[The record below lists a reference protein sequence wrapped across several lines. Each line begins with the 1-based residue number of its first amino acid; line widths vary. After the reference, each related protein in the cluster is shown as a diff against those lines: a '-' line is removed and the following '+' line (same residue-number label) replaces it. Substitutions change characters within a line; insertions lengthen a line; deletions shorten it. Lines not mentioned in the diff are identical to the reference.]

1 MKRIITI
8 TFLLLMALVPT
19 WAQKKDKPRTV
30 NDAHGTFT
38 YTAGPSESIAQA
50 KQKCEALAQLNAIEK
65 EFGKA
70 ISSVTDASTTV
81 EGENVSS
88 TFQEN
93 TNADV
98 RGEWIETTRATE
110 FKVEVVNDQFVVTA
124 DVWGTIREITEAK
137 ADITYRIYNFNNIET
152 REFQQTKDR
161 KTSRIYMDFQAPA
174 TGHLVVYLL
183 DQTDNKAYQMLPY
196 RDDERSSFPVKKG
209 ETYTL
214 FNPRTDPAAK
224 TLNLTTKK
232 EADYFQLCIL
242 FSPNPIASNFDTKGR
257 KNQLNSMNLPSFR
270 EWLAKARNA
279 DRSLVQKTEN
289 ITIYNKTIQNQ

>member
-124 DVWGTIREITEAK
+124 DVWEPSVKSQRQ
-137 ADITYRIYNFNNIET
+137 R
-152 REFQQTKDR
+152 R
-161 KTSRIYMDFQAPA
+161 TS
-174 TGHLVVYLL
+174 
-183 DQTDNKAYQMLPY
+183 
-196 RDDERSSFPVKKG
+196 
-209 ETYTL
+209 
-214 FNPRTDPAAK
+214 
-224 TLNLTTKK
+224 
-232 EADYFQLCIL
+232 
-242 FSPNPIASNFDTKGR
+242 PIASTISTTSKPGSSSR
-257 KNQLNSMNLPSFR
+257 PKT
-270 EWLAKARNA
+270 ARPA
-279 DRSLVQKTEN
+279 ASIWISRHPPQGIWWFICWTRP
-289 ITIYNKTIQNQ
+289 ITRPIKCCPTVMTSAAVSP